1 MPIDFFHPK
10 NKNSYATRTASPE
23 WKQWVRAILDPRG
36 VNVAD
41 IGCGGGIYSRAL
53 AEVGAQ
59 VTGVD
64 SSPVMLEAAR
74 EQSQS
79 FPRTRWVQG
88 SAEQTGLPDGS
99 FHFLLIRAVTHHLRD
114 LSPCFGR

>member
-59 VTGVD
+59 VTGVHSL
-64 SSPVMLEAAR
+64 SSDVGSRPGAKPIFSTDPLGSGECGTDGT
-74 EQSQS
+74 
-79 FPRTRWVQG
+79 PR
-88 SAEQTGLPDGS
+88 
-99 FHFLLIRAVTHHLRD
+99 RD
-114 LSPCFGR
+114 ASTFS